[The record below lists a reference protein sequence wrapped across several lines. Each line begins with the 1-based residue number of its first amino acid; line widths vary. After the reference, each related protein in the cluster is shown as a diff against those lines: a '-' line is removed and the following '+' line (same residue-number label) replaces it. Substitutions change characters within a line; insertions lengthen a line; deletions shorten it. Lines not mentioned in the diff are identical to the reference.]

1 MNNGLLIA
9 ILVVQ
14 VFSLLVQCGHAGA
27 AQRLLNL
34 ALGNRDR
41 IQDKKDGLR

>member
-1 MNNGLLIA
+1 MTTGLLIA
-9 ILVVQ
+9 IHVVQ

-41 IQDKKDGLR
+41 IQDKKDGIR